1 MIENCMK
8 KKWKT
13 FSKSAFL
20 ASTNRPR
27 NTSFNNNKN
36 WQICRK
42 MAWFLIILHRRQVV
56 DRIFIQR
63 VRRWINFWIKLDCRT
78 HESFKI
84 MVKSKVL
91 RRIIILI
98 WQPGYSAHHQLVHR
112 NHRCTKKFNNYPKKS
127 CKLLSNMRKSW
138 SDSAISKG
146 YSHWIQTLYTTANSS
161 STSGRATFF

>member
-42 MAWFLIILHRRQVV
+42 MAWFLTIPHRRQVV
-56 DRIFIQR
+56 VRIFIQR
-63 VRRWINFWIKLDCRT
+63 VRRWINFWIKLACMT
-78 HESFKI
+78 HESCKI

-91 RRIIILI
+91 HRIITLI

-146 YSHWIQTLYTTANSS
+146 YSHWIRTLCTTANSS